1 MFVDVVFVDP
11 LVFMRMTDL
20 SGVMM
25 VEETQTYKHKED
37 GIGGKSYKR
46 RGEEVGW
53 KRLKDSEL
61 KDLTKDG
68 TIILEKC
75 YMW

>member
-1 MFVDVVFVDP
+1 MVFVDP

-20 SGVMM
+20 SAVMM
-25 VEETQTYKHKED
+25 VEETQKHKED
-37 GIGGKSYKR
+37 ETGGKCYKR

-53 KRLKDSEL
+53 KDSEL

-68 TIILEKC
+68 TIILERC